1 MCLRE
6 RVCIRIMCVK
16 MNGANRKV
24 VERHAIDK
32 YFFLILR
39 AYVWCVIVS
48 KYIINII
55 YGYVIICISSVELE
69 RKKKCFDTNFA

>member
-16 MNGANRKV
+16 LNGANGEG

-32 YFFLILR
+32 YFLILR

-69 RKKKCFDTNFA
+69 KKMF